1 MTPPDSLSPG
11 SLPDVAV
18 SILLACRNGAATLDE
33 TLDSLAA
40 QVWDRP
46 WEIVYI
52 DNGSTDGSVAVF
64 EAAAA
69 RHPEVAMRFV
79 DAASVA
85 GKSRALNLGAAA
97 AAGRSLMFC
106 DADDTVAPGWL
117 AAMGEALERHDF
129 VACRF
134 DLTRH
139 NPDWVVASRDP
150 FQVDSLPIIPHEPFC
165 PVAGGASLGMHR
177 AVYEGLGGFDP
188 DFPTSEDTDFCI
200 RAHLAGYRLAF
211 VPEAI
216 YHYRLR
222 DDMRAIR
229 RQAHAYARSE
239 ALLRARYM
247 PAQRFLARGP
257 WRTWAVETAR
267 LVGQRL
273 KARATGRQETEAQR
287 ARATERLGRA
297 FGELG
302 GSIAYRVPPRRPKR
316 PSAIVSVRTRENLL
330 ALTFDDGPD
339 PDWTPRLL
347 DLLARHG
354 AKATFFMVGSRAARH
369 PELVARVAAEGHE
382 IGNHTWDHPS
392 LPGIGAE
399 AVADQLERTRAALA
413 PHGQTLLRP
422 PYGHQDR
429 TVDLA
434 ARRFG
439 YRTICWHATG
449 EDWLDRDAATIAGLL
464 LDKAEPGAILLLHDS
479 LYSWEEEAVRDRT
492 PTIEAVGTVIARLP
506 GWRFVT
512 VSELMAAGAVR
523 ERVWENR
530 PGPDFHA
537 ALKTAEPA

>member
-1 MTPPDSLSPG
+1 MTALDAPG
-11 SLPDVAV
+11 AAPVAV
-18 SILLACRNGAATLDE
+18 SILLACRNGEATLDE
-33 TLDSLAA
+33 TLESLAA
-40 QVWDRP
+40 QQWDRP
-46 WEIVYI
+46 WEVVYI

-64 EAAAA
+64 EAARA
-69 RHPEVAMRFV
+69 RHPAVAWRFG
-79 DAASVA
+79 DAAAVA
-85 GKSRALNLGAAA
+85 GNSRALNLGAAA

-106 DADDTVAPGWL
+106 DADDTVSPGWL
-117 AAMGEALERHDF
+117 AAMGEALEAHAF

-134 DLTRH
+134 ELAKH

-150 FQVDSLPIIPHEPFC
+150 FQVTSLPIIPHEPFC

-177 AVYEGLGGFDP
+177 EIYESLGGFDP

-200 RAHLAGYRLAF
+200 RAHLAGHRLVF
-211 VPEAI
+211 VPEAV

-222 DDMRAIR
+222 DDLRAIR

-247 PAQRFLARGP
+247 PPARFLARGP
-257 WRTWAVETAR
+257 WRTWGAETGR
-267 LVGQRL
+267 LVARRL
-273 KARATGRQETEAQR
+273 KAGVKARLSGQAETEAAR
-287 ARATERLGRA
+287 ARAAERLGRA
-297 FGELG
+297 FGELDG
-302 GSIAYRVPPRRPKR
+302 AIAYRVPPRRPKR
-316 PSAIVSVRTRENLL
+316 PTAIVSVRTEAKLL

-347 DLLARHG
+347 EVLAKAG
-354 AKATFFMVGSRAARH
+354 AKATFFMVGARAARH

-392 LPGIGAE
+392 LPTLGPE
-399 AVADQLERTRAALA
+399 AVAEQIARTRDQLA
-413 PHGQTLLRP
+413 PHGQALLRP

-429 TVDLA
+429 SVDLA

-464 LDKAEPGAILLLHDS
+464 AEKAEPGAIFLLHDS
-479 LYSWEEEAVRDRT
+479 LYSWEEAAVRDRT
-492 PTIEAVGTVIARLP
+492 PTIEAVAMLVERLP

-512 VSELMAAGAVR
+512 VSELLAAGAVR

-530 PGPDFHA
+530 PA
-537 ALKTAEPA
+537 AGFFETLKTAEA